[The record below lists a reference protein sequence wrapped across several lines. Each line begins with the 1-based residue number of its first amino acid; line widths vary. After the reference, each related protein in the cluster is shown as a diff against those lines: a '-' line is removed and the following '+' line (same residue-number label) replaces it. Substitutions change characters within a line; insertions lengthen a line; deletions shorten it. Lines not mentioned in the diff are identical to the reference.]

1 MSGWNIDD
9 QPLEYQVR
17 YWRGAAQLE
26 SKKAEQATKR
36 KAPERLVELEQ
47 LVEQQ
52 QRTIE
57 MLRADSDRWQQVGR
71 SLADRVTELET
82 EGAATKLRQERD
94 FWRDRWRQTTRRIG
108 HLLEHQGNVE
118 LLEAELGVIRQT
130 EALLTTMMD
139 GV

>member
-1 MSGWNIDD
+1 MPGWNIDD

-17 YWRGAAQLE
+17 YWRDAAQLE

-52 QRTIE
+52 QCTIS
-57 MLRADSDRWQQVGR
+57 MLRDDSNRWEQVGR
-71 SLADRVTELET
+71 SMADRVTELEA
-82 EGAATKLRQERD
+82 EGAAAKLRQERD
-94 FWRDRWRQTTRRIG
+94 FWKERWRQATRRIG
-108 HLLEHQGNVE
+108 HLLEHQGDVE
-118 LLEAELGVIRQT
+118 LLETELGMVRQS

-139 GV
+139 EA